1 MQLKALQKELALW
14 KQSSEVANEE
24 ATTLSTQLKALEK
37 QAEKDKRQSKADLDE
52 AAEVNIQIYQPLT
65 PLSLIHSL
73 IHSPLTHP
81 SRSVNQSLVHCPL
94 IHPSRSVNH
103 SLTALPLIHSFTHRR
118 ER

>member
-65 PLSLIHSL
+65 PLSLIHLDLSL
-73 IHSPLTHP
+73 IHSLP
-81 SRSVNQSLVHCPL
+81 S
-94 IHPSRSVNH
+94 H
-103 SLTALPLIHSFTHRR
+103 SQ
-118 ER
+118 